1 MRYHRRMARIVI
13 AVLFGLL
20 VVACSDGDGESVP
33 TVPSPGPDSGADATA
48 TLAPEEAAT
57 ATTIPATE
65 PTATTEPGATPAGDT
80 ACTRE
85 ETPTPVIAACEA
97 LAEQFGRGLGEID
110 TVSVTPQEWPDSCLG
125 LAESDEVCAQVITP
139 GFEVVLVLVDAR
151 SLFTY
156 RTDETTHVRLQEFD
170 LSPD

>member
-1 MRYHRRMARIVI
+1 MPEP
-13 AVLFGLL
+13 
-20 VVACSDGDGESVP
+20 DG
-33 TVPSPGPDSGADATA
+33 TPS
-48 TLAPEEAAT
+48 
-57 ATTIPATE
+57 
-65 PTATTEPGATPAGDT
+65 GDT

-85 ETPTPVIAACEA
+85 ETRAPVIAACEV

-125 LAESDEVCAQVITP
+125 LAESDEFCAQVITP
-139 GFEVVLVLVDAR
+139 GYEVVLLLVDPG